1 MKVLKFIKKNW
12 IKLSLGIVLFL
23 GLAFYLYI
31 SDYYPADQSALQILD
46 KTDVYETSNLIELKA
61 DSDIGLIFY
70 PGGKVESLAYLVL
83 LDSIRNEG
91 INVFLVKMPFNL
103 AVFNVNAADK
113 VIEKYPN
120 IKHWYMGGHSLG
132 GAMASQYLDKHA
144 DQFEGLIQLS
154 AYPLNDR
161 ETNVLIL
168 YGSNDTVLDLE
179 KLTPFNP
186 IEIKGGNHAY
196 FGNYGEQEGD
206 GQASITRSVQQ
217 SFTVNAIIEFIDS
230 K

>member
-1 MKVLKFIKKNW
+1 MKILKFIKKNW
-12 IKLSLGIVLFL
+12 IKLSLGVVLFL

-46 KTDVYETSNLIELKA
+46 KTDVYETDKLVELRA

-91 INVFLVKMPFNL
+91 INVYLVKMPFNL
-103 AVFNVNAADK
+103 AVFNVNAADEI
-113 VIEKYPN
+113 IEKHPN
-120 IKHWYMGGHSLG
+120 INHWYIGGHSLG
-132 GAMASQYLDKHA
+132 GAMASQYLNKQS
-144 DQFEGLIQLS
+144 DQFDGLIQLS

-161 ETNVLIL
+161 ESNVLIL

-179 KLTPFNP
+179 KLLPFKP

-206 GQASITRSVQQ
+206 GVASISRFDQQ
-217 SFTVNAIIEFIDS
+217 SFTVNAIIDFIVS